1 MHQLIIPTPLRKF
14 TGGLGVFESDAADVQ
29 GLIASLV
36 SAHEG
41 LKPHILDESGALRTF
56 IRVYVGDEALVQRRN
71 DVVERLAAVGDS
83 PIRQV
88 SDLAS
93 T

>member
-14 TGGLGVFESDAADVQ
+14 TGGLGVFESEAADVQ

-56 IRVYVGDEALVQRRN
+56 IRVYVGDEDIQELQGEATPLPPKS
-71 DVVERLAAVGDS
+71 E
-83 PIRQV
+83 V
-88 SDLAS
+88 SIIPAIAGGIA
-93 T
+93 